1 MRFNIQRL
9 RHWITPASSYLGIEF
24 TDSAVK
30 LTELTIKKGAPPC
43 ITSCVLEP
51 LPKHA
56 IQDGKIVE
64 PQEVVRTLQTAK
76 ARLSKRANRANICL
90 PSQNVMVRFMK
101 FPDIPL
107 KELRQVI
114 DFEIKHTI
122 HLPFED
128 PVYDFVKLTGHNNQR
143 SPVKLLKREAAA
155 TKQMTVAG
163 REAAASAEGLFG
175 SKNHDPFAD
184 LDKQSQDKPE
194 EELCDV
200 MLVAVPR
207 AMVEEYM
214 ALFKQ
219 AGIRLGSIEI
229 KAMSL
234 FRCLQTE
241 REQPQGTFLLIDVNE
256 TICDVNVFADSQ
268 LKISRNVQVAFG
280 EEPSKEPQ
288 EDSFSW
294 LSDPADSG
302 DSGFHHACS
311 ELAHEL
317 ERLINFYKYTLNNR
331 NEEFLVLYIAGDVK
345 RLDEIA
351 EYLQNRLSLKA
362 AKLIVQADWDRPL
375 RSIKLAPEAFAASIG
390 LALRGADA

>member
-1 MRFNIQRL
+1 
-9 RHWITPASSYLGIEF
+9 
-24 TDSAVK
+24 
-30 LTELTIKKGAPPC
+30 
-43 ITSCVLEP
+43 VLEP
-51 LPKHA
+51 LPKQA

-64 PQEVVRTLQTAK
+64 PQEVVRALQTAK
-76 ARLSKRANRANICL
+76 ARLSKRVKRANICL

-143 SPVKLLKREAAA
+143 SPVKLMKRETAAN
-155 TKQMTVAG
+155 KRMSIAG
-163 REAAASAEGLFG
+163 KEAAASAEGMFG
-175 SKNHDPFAD
+175 SKGHDPFAD
-184 LDKQSQDKPE
+184 LDKQAQDNKPE

-207 AMVEEYM
+207 AMVEEYVAM
-214 ALFKQ
+214 FKQ
-219 AGIRLGSIEI
+219 AGIRVGSIEI

-234 FRCLQTE
+234 FRCLQSN

-268 LKISRNVQVAFG
+268 LKISRNVQVAFA
-280 EEPSKEPQ
+280 EEPAKETP

-294 LSDPADSG
+294 LSDTADSG

-331 NEEFLVLYIAGDVK
+331 NEEFLMLYIAGDVK

-351 EYLQNRLSLKA
+351 DYLQNRLSLKV
-362 AKLIVQADWDRPL
+362 AKLIVHADYEGQL
-375 RSIKLAPEAFAASIG
+375 RMKNLAPEAFAASIG